1 MLVVNQ
7 VSLGRPACLSS
18 PSRSRGGQTQTGRR
32 SRRRPGQRLLATVH
46 AVGQPPFRSP
56 PGQQE
61 PPAEPGQ
68 PGHPWDRYMGRHVQ
82 LSPRSSSARHRSQSR
97 PAQARP
103 AVGRPG
109 LEPVSLPDTVGT
121 PRYYPD
127 GHPPGWKIWV
137 GDLRQ
142 EAHVDEVNDRI
153 WATLERHPHAGILMG
168 TSSWSASRRGGRAA
182 GHPTRSSPSVS
193 WATPRSHNSHY
204 N

>member
-1 MLVVNQ
+1 
-7 VSLGRPACLSS
+7 
-18 PSRSRGGQTQTGRR
+18 
-32 SRRRPGQRLLATVH
+32 
-46 AVGQPPFRSP
+46 
-56 PGQQE
+56 
-61 PPAEPGQ
+61 
-68 PGHPWDRYMGRHVQ
+68 MGRHVQ

-142 EAHVDEVNDRI
+142 EAHVDEVTDRI
-153 WATLERHPHAGILMG
+153 WVTVQDHPHAGILMG
-168 TSSWSASRRGGRAA
+168 DIKLVSLKAGRAGSGA
-182 GHPTRSSPSVS
+182 SYAVITVGELGN
-193 WATPRSHNSHY
+193 ATVAQFTL
-204 N
+204 